1 MLFRSYDAL
10 TSKRVYKEAYSHE
23 EALKMIQKGK
33 CGVFNPLLIE
43 CLMDIE
49 SYIQNDL
56 KINEFYEDNEYFEER
71 TQEHLKDEGL
81 NLSNLLYQDLYF
93 EKSKYKFYSEL
104 SNNIQF
110 EYSVVPPLL
119 TLSKKDALLLN
130 IEPKIIDPLSNEKV
144 TKLFINNDFNVF
156 IQQAIDLEKEKDKF
170 SMNTKLKIN
179 NTIKDVKITV
189 QVIYDGEEALGILG
203 DIEIL

>member
-1 MLFRSYDAL
+1 M
-10 TSKRVYKEAYSHE
+10 KV
-23 EALKMIQKGK
+23 
-33 CGVFNPLLIE
+33 LIY
-43 CLMDIE
+43 LI
-49 SYIQNDL
+49 YFI
-56 KINEFYEDNEYFEER
+56 KI
-71 TQEHLKDEGL
+71 
-81 NLSNLLYQDLYF
+81 YF

>member
-1 MLFRSYDAL
+1 MY
-10 TSKRVYKEAYSHE
+10 TSITS
-23 EALKMIQKGK
+23 IPISG
-33 CGVFNPLLIE
+33 
-43 CLMDIE
+43 
-49 SYIQNDL
+49 
-56 KINEFYEDNEYFEER
+56 
-71 TQEHLKDEGL
+71 
-81 NLSNLLYQDLYF
+81 NLSEIGYKQVPIHCVLFSATFTGDLLASIK
-93 EKSKYKFYSEL
+93 KSKYKFYSEL

-189 QVIYDGEEALGILG
+189 QVIYDGEEVLGILG